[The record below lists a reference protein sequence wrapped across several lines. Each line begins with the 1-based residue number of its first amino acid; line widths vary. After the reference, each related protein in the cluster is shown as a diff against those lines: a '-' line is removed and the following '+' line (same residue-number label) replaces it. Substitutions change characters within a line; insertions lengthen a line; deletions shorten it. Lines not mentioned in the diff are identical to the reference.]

1 VQHAE
6 GREPFLRLIS
16 ATHLDFLILD
26 GEIPGWPIEQYVE
39 DLAQVHG
46 TPLFIFSSNSP
57 RKLGPLLDLR
67 PKAVLRKQ
75 DGPQVLFEAVMS
87 FFYSSG
93 RLNFIDDIPKPL
105 SMS

>member
-6 GREPFLRLIS
+6 GRESFSRLIA

-57 RKLGPLLDLR
+57 RKLGPLLDLS

-93 RLNFIDDIPKPL
+93 RLNFTDDIPKPL